1 MKTMI
6 AIGFGAIIG
15 AGLVA
20 IASTPFL
27 TPAEG
32 QHPGKGIFTVMGRTR
47 CIAGNKAIIAPTVL
61 HPVEEIHVAL
71 GDRVK
76 KGDKLVQLDADEPK
90 ADVRAKEANLEA
102 AEILLK
108 EAS

>member
-1 MKTMI
+1 MKRITV
-6 AIGFGAIIG
+6 IGLGAAVCLSLLYIEKIPLLATGSAEQADG
-15 AGLVA
+15 AKA
-20 IASTPFL
+20 
-27 TPAEG
+27 
-32 QHPGKGIFTVMGRTR
+32 GKGLFAVLGKAK

-61 HPVEEIHVAL
+61 HPVDEIHVAL

-102 AEILLK
+102 A
-108 EAS
+108 